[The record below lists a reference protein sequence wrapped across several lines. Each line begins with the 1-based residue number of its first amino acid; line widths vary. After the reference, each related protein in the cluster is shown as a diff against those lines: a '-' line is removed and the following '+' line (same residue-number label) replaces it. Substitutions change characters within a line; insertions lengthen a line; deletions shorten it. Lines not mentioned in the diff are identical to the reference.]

1 MHLAYYKSNMEQ
13 DNTQFTPLAAEQPKQ
28 GVVPVEIIK
37 PKIKYEDFAK
47 MELKVAKVL
56 TAERKEG
63 SEKLLRLKISLG
75 NEERT
80 ILAGIAKAYEPEA
93 LVGKELVVVANLEP
107 RKMMGEESNGMLLAA
122 TGSEG
127 IPIILRPERQAGEGA
142 SIK

>member
-1 MHLAYYKSNMEQ
+1 MEQ
-13 DNTQFTPLAAEQPKQ
+13 DNTQFTPLSVGAPKPETAPIVAE
-28 GVVPVEIIK
+28 VVK

-47 MELKVAKVL
+47 IELKVAKVL

-75 NEERT
+75 NEERI

-127 IPIILRPERQAGEGA
+127 VAIVLRPEREAGEGA
-142 SIK
+142 TIK